1 MVERTGFWVGLAAF
15 LAMLVL
21 PAPAGLSPDGWRVA
35 ALMALMAIWWMTEA
49 LPLAATAMLPFLLMP
64 LLGVGKADE
73 VAANYYS
80 PVIFLVLGGSLI
92 ALAIERAGLHRRI
105 AHAIV
110 ARGGTSPRALVFAYM
125 AATALVSMFVA
136 NTATAVIM
144 LPMALALIHSLV
156 PEGQDAG
163 EHRPF
168 AAALVL
174 GVAYAASLGG
184 LGTLV
189 GSPTN
194 AISAGLIEKTTGY
207 RIDFLGWLAFGIPIV
222 LTSVPLAWWLLM
234 RTLKVPKPSLDAAT
248 VMAAIGSPGAW
259 SVAEKRL
266 VPIFVTTVLL
276 WVSLPLLKTLPGLGR
291 LDDGMVAVAAGLALL
306 LTGDGKTGRLLH
318 WSDTKRAPWDVLLLY
333 GGGLALAEGITGT
346 GLAAWMGTQLE
357 AVGGLPVWIVAL
369 LLTAIVVLVTEFA
382 SNVATASGFMPVIA
396 GLVVVTGIAPE
407 YLAIPAAVAAS
418 WGFMMPAG
426 TGANALAFATGYPRV
441 PDFIRAGFWLDLLG
455 VPLIV
460 AICFAA
466 AALT

>member
-1 MVERTGFWVGLAAF
+1 MAQRAGFWIGLAAF
-15 LAMLVL
+15 ALMLVA
-21 PAPAGLSPDGWRVA
+21 PSPAGLSPEGWRVA
-35 ALMALMAIWWMTEA
+35 AVMALMAIWWMTEA
-49 LPLAATAMLPFLLMP
+49 LPLAATAMVPFLVFP
-64 LLGVGKADE
+64 LLGIGKADE
-73 VAANYYS
+73 VASNYYS

-92 ALAIERAGLHRRI
+92 ALALERAGLHKRI
-105 AHAIV
+105 ALAIV
-110 ARGGTSPRALVFAYM
+110 SRGGTSPRALVFAYM

-163 EHRPF
+163 DHRPF

-207 RIDFLGWLAFGIPIV
+207 RIDFLNWLAFGIPIV

-234 RTLKVPKPSLDAAT
+234 KTLRVPKPALDTAT
-248 VMAAIGSPGAW
+248 VMAAIGTPGAW
-259 SVAEKRL
+259 STAEKRL
-266 VPIFVTTVLL
+266 VPIFIATVLL
-276 WVSLPLLKTLPGLGR
+276 WVTLPLLKTLPGLAG

-306 LTGDGKTGRLLH
+306 LTGDGKGSRLLL

-346 GLAAWMGTQLE
+346 GLAAWMGQQLE
-357 AVGGLPVWIVAL
+357 AVGG
-369 LLTAIVVLVTEFA
+369 
-382 SNVATASGFMPVIA
+382 
-396 GLVVVTGIAPE
+396 
-407 YLAIPAAVAAS
+407 
-418 WGFMMPAG
+418 
-426 TGANALAFATGYPRV
+426 
-441 PDFIRAGFWLDLLG
+441 
-455 VPLIV
+455 
-460 AICFAA
+460 
-466 AALT
+466 